1 MDYKISVLSQAIEL
15 KDSLIED
22 FSDLLFGTTP
32 DGTPVFDATEYC
44 NRVET
49 ESQFNARVFMRNCK
63 PFIEGFIKAGELDP
77 SKMFYQNT
85 DGHSL
90 IHEQLVYLFLMFTSN
105 VWLIY
110 FNSLISDVIN
120 TGVAYSDSFLLKQA
134 IQRIPSD
141 VMEKIIETRKEDEQ
155 SAAT

>member
-1 MDYKISVLSQAIEL
+1 MDYKISILPQAIEL

>member
-1 MDYKISVLSQAIEL
+1 MDYKISVLPQAIEL
-15 KDSLIED
+15 KDSLIDD

-85 DGHSL
+85 DGHLL

>member
-1 MDYKISVLSQAIEL
+1 MDYKISVLPQAIEL

-44 NRVET
+44 NRVEM

-141 VMEKIIETRKEDEQ
+141 VLEKIIETRKEDEQ

>member
-1 MDYKISVLSQAIEL
+1 MDYKISVLPQAIEL

-63 PFIEGFIKAGELDP
+63 PFIEGFIKAGELNP

>member
-1 MDYKISVLSQAIEL
+1 MDYKITALPNSIEL
-15 KDSLIED
+15 KDHLIED
-22 FSDLLFGTTP
+22 FSDLLFGITP

-155 SAAT
+155 SATT

>member
-1 MDYKISVLSQAIEL
+1 
-15 KDSLIED
+15 
-22 FSDLLFGTTP
+22 
-32 DGTPVFDATEYC
+32 VFDATEYC

-49 ESQFNARVFMRNCK
+49 ESQFNARIFMRNCK
-63 PFIEGFIKAGELDP
+63 PFIEGFIRAGELDP

>member
-1 MDYKISVLSQAIEL
+1 MDYKITALPNSIEL
-15 KDSLIED
+15 KDHLIED
-22 FSDLLFGTTP
+22 FSDLLFGITP

>member
-1 MDYKISVLSQAIEL
+1 MDYKISVLPQAIEL

-44 NRVET
+44 NRMET

>member
-1 MDYKISVLSQAIEL
+1 MDYKISVLPQAIEL

-155 SAAT
+155 SATT

>member
-1 MDYKISVLSQAIEL
+1 MDYKISVLPQAIEL

-44 NRVET
+44 NRIET

-110 FNSLISDVIN
+110 INSLISDVIN

>member
-1 MDYKISVLSQAIEL
+1 MDYKISVLPQAIEL

-120 TGVAYSDSFLLKQA
+120 TGVAYSDSFLFLLSS
-134 IQRIPSD
+134 P
-141 VMEKIIETRKEDEQ
+141 
-155 SAAT
+155 

>member
-1 MDYKISVLSQAIEL
+1 MDYKISVLPQAIEL

-44 NRVET
+44 NRIET

>member
-1 MDYKISVLSQAIEL
+1 MDYKISVLPQAIEL

-155 SAAT
+155 PAAT

>member
-1 MDYKISVLSQAIEL
+1 MDYKISVLPQAIEL

-44 NRVET
+44 NRIET

-155 SAAT
+155 SATT

>member
-1 MDYKISVLSQAIEL
+1 
-15 KDSLIED
+15 
-22 FSDLLFGTTP
+22 
-32 DGTPVFDATEYC
+32 
-44 NRVET
+44 
-49 ESQFNARVFMRNCK
+49 
-63 PFIEGFIKAGELDP
+63 
-77 SKMFYQNT
+77 
-85 DGHSL
+85 
-90 IHEQLVYLFLMFTSN
+90 MFTSN

-155 SAAT
+155 SATT

>member
-1 MDYKISVLSQAIEL
+1 MDYKISVLPQAIEL

-63 PFIEGFIKAGELDP
+63 PFIEGFIKADELDP

>member
-1 MDYKISVLSQAIEL
+1 MDYKISVLPHAIEL

-22 FSDLLFGTTP
+22 FSDLLFGTTH

-49 ESQFNARVFMRNCK
+49 EYQFNARVFMRNCK

-120 TGVAYSDSFLLKQA
+120 TGVAYSNSFLLKQA

>member
-1 MDYKISVLSQAIEL
+1 MDYKISVLPQAIEL

-32 DGTPVFDATEYC
+32 DGTSVFDATEYC
-44 NRVET
+44 NRIET

>member
-1 MDYKISVLSQAIEL
+1 MDYKISVLPQAIEL

-63 PFIEGFIKAGELDP
+63 PFIEGFIKACELDP

>member
-1 MDYKISVLSQAIEL
+1 MDYKISVLPQAIEL

>member
-1 MDYKISVLSQAIEL
+1 MDYKISVLPQAIEL

-63 PFIEGFIKAGELDP
+63 PFIEGFIRAGELDP

>member
-1 MDYKISVLSQAIEL
+1 MDYKISVLPQAIEL

-120 TGVAYSDSFLLKQA
+120 IGVAYSDSFLLKQA

>member
-1 MDYKISVLSQAIEL
+1 MDYKISVLPQTIEL

>member
-1 MDYKISVLSQAIEL
+1 MDYKITVLPNSIEL
-15 KDSLIED
+15 KDPLIED

-155 SAAT
+155 SATT

>member
-1 MDYKISVLSQAIEL
+1 MDYKISVLPQAIEL

-120 TGVAYSDSFLLKQA
+120 TGVAYSNSFLLKQA

>member
-1 MDYKISVLSQAIEL
+1 MDYKISVLPQAIEL

-141 VMEKIIETRKEDEQ
+141 VMEKIIETRKEDE
-155 SAAT
+155 

>member
-1 MDYKISVLSQAIEL
+1 MDYKISVLPQTIEL

-49 ESQFNARVFMRNCK
+49 ESQFNARIFMRNCK
-63 PFIEGFIKAGELDP
+63 SFIEGFIKAGELDP